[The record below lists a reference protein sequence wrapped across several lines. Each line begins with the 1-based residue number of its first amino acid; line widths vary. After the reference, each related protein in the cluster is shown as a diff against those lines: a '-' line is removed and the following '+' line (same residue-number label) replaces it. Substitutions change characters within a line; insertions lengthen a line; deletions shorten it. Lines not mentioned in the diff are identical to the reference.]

1 MASQQQFLQAA
12 LDGGCSQD
20 ELITDKDELQYLS
33 TDIYRAGDLP
43 LIGVR
48 PASVTTLAVAV
59 KAVNTCKLQL
69 VPRGGGASYSDGYLA
84 KGLEYVLLDLGD
96 LSDILI
102 DDTNATVTVG
112 AGVTWAQLKSS
123 LDAEGWRTPFWG
135 PFSGIAA
142 TVGGSLSQNSISH
155 GSGGYGISADSV
167 LGMDVVLANGE
178 ILTTGAA
185 AAGGAAGV
193 RHFGPDLTGLFTG
206 DCGAFGIKA
215 SITLPMIRSKPYFR
229 AASFAFE
236 DFNSMHA
243 GMRATSLE
251 GLDDENFALDAAL
264 SQGQLGKEENAGR
277 YLEMITTVF
286 KTYGIFHGVPQLFKI
301 ALGTKS
307 TIKKIKFA
315 CHYIIDGSSDAE
327 VKAKLARMRN
337 VLAPFGEEIMNT
349 VPSVVRGMPFAPLFN
364 TLGLAGERWVPLHGV
379 MSHSQAPL
387 FHAALQEFYDQR
399 KDDMNRHGVWTGG
412 MFTSVGSS
420 GFLYEIA
427 IYWPDARSVYHERV
441 LDPDYMASLP
451 VYEDNPEAREYVDRM
466 KSDLIE
472 LYVKHSASFF
482 QIGRAYDYQQRL
494 NPAAAK
500 LLADIKTS
508 LDKDGVMNP
517 GVIGLG

>member
-1 MASQQQFLQAA
+1 MNTQQKFIEAA
-12 LDGGCSQD
+12 LAGGCSDD
-20 ELITDKDELQYLS
+20 ELITDNDELKYLS
-33 TDIYRAGDLP
+33 TDIYRAGDMP
-43 LIGVR
+43 VIGVR
-48 PASVTTLAVAV
+48 PASINALTAAIKVAS
-59 KAVNTCKLQL
+59 TSKLQ
-69 VPRGGGASYSDGYLA
+69 VIPRGGGASYSDGYVA
-84 KGLEYVLLDLGD
+84 KDLEYVLLDLGD
-96 LSDILI
+96 LSSVEI

-112 AGVTWAQLKSS
+112 AGVTWAQLKTS

-142 TVGGSLSQNSISH
+142 TIGGSLSQNSISH

-167 LGMDVVLANGE
+167 LGMDIVLANGE

-215 SITLPMIRSKPYFR
+215 SITLPLIRSKAYFR

-236 DFNSMHA
+236 GFNSLHA
-243 GMRATSLE
+243 GMRASSLE

-277 YLEMITTVF
+277 YLEIITTVF
-286 KTYGIFHGVPQLFKI
+286 KTHGFFRGLPQLFKI
-301 ALGTKS
+301 AFGTKR
-307 TIKKIKFA
+307 TIKNIKFA

-327 VKAKLARMRN
+327 VKAKLARLRV
-337 VLAPFGEEIMNT
+337 VLSSHGEEIMNT

-387 FHAALQEFYDQR
+387 FHAALQEFYGER
-399 KDDMNRHGVWTGG
+399 KDDMDRYGIWTGG

-441 LDPDYMASLP
+441 LDAEYLASLP
-451 VYEDNPEAREYVDRM
+451 VYDDNPEAREYVDGM

-508 LDKDGVMNP
+508 LDQDGVINP

>member
-1 MASQQQFLQAA
+1 MDSQHQFVELAVA
-12 LDGGCSQD
+12 GGCHHN
-20 ELITDKDELQYLS
+20 ELITDNDELEYLS
-33 TDIYRAGDLP
+33 TDVYRSGDRP
-43 LIGVR
+43 VAGVR
-48 PASVTTLAVAV
+48 PASIKSLAAAI
-59 KAVNTCKLQL
+59 KAANNSKLKV
-69 VPRGGGASYSDGYLA
+69 VPRGGGASYSDGYVTQNLA
-84 KGLEYVLLDLGD
+84 YVVLDLLD
-96 LSDILI
+96 LSDISI
-102 DDTNATVTVG
+102 DDTNAVVTVG
-112 AGVTWAQLKSS
+112 AGVTWAQLKNS

-167 LGMDVVLANGE
+167 LGMDIVLANGE

-215 SITLPMIRSKPYFR
+215 SITLPLIRSKPFFR
-229 AASFAFE
+229 AASFTFA
-236 DFNSMHA
+236 DFASLHA
-243 GMRATSLE
+243 GMRASSLE

-277 YLEMITTVF
+277 YREMITTVLDTHGLF
-286 KTYGIFHGVPQLFKI
+286 RGIPQLFKL
-301 ALGTKS
+301 AFGARRTV
-307 TIKKIKFA
+307 KKIKFA

-327 VKAKLARMRN
+327 VKAKLSRLRDI
-337 VLAPFGEEIMNT
+337 VSPHGDEIMNT

-379 MSHSQAPL
+379 MSHRETPL
-387 FHAALQEFYDQR
+387 FHAALQEFYEQR
-399 KDDMNRHGVWTGG
+399 KEDMDRYGIWTGG

-427 IYWPDARSVYHERV
+427 IYWPDARTVYHEREV
-441 LDPDYMASLP
+441 DAEYLASLP
-451 VYEDNPEAREYVDRM
+451 IYDDNPEAREYVDRF

-472 LYVKHSASFF
+472 LYVKHAASFF

-500 LLADIKTS
+500 LVTAIKTS
-508 LDKDGVMNP
+508 LDQDGIINP
-517 GVIGLG
+517 GVIGLD

>member
-1 MASQQQFLQAA
+1 MNSQQQFLESASA
-12 LDGGCSQD
+12 SGCKQD
-20 ELITDKDELQYLS
+20 ELITDNNELDYLS
-33 TDIYRAGDLP
+33 TDIYRAGDSP
-43 LIGVR
+43 VAGVR
-48 PASVTTLAVAV
+48 PASTSSLAAAI
-59 KAVNTCKLQL
+59 KAANTCKLKV
-69 VPRGGGASYSDGYLA
+69 VPRGGGASYSDGYVTQ
-84 KGLEYVLLDLGD
+84 GHEYILLDLRD
-96 LSDILI
+96 LSDITI
-102 DDTNATVTVG
+102 DDTNAVVTVG
-112 AGVTWAQLKSS
+112 AGVTWAQLKTS

-142 TVGGSLSQNSISH
+142 TVGGSMSQNAISH

-167 LGMDVVLANGE
+167 VGMDIVLANGE

-206 DCGAFGIKA
+206 DCGALGIKA
-215 SITLPMIRSKPYFR
+215 SITLPLIRSKPYFR
-229 AASFAFE
+229 AASFTFT
-236 DFNSMHA
+236 DFNSLHA
-243 GMRATSLE
+243 GMRASSLE

-277 YLEMITTVF
+277 YLEVITTVI
-286 KTYGIFHGVPQLFKI
+286 KTHGFVRGLPQLFKMVFG
-301 ALGTKS
+301 ARQ

-315 CHYIIDGSSDAE
+315 CHYIIDGYSDAE
-327 VKAKLARMRN
+327 VKAKLSRLREILSAHGN
-337 VLAPFGEEIMNT
+337 EIMNT

-379 MSHSQAPL
+379 MSHRQTPL
-387 FHAALQEFYDQR
+387 FHAALEKFYDQR
-399 KDDMNRHGVWTGG
+399 KEEMDRYGIWTGG

-441 LDPDYMASLP
+441 VDPEYLASLP
-451 VYEDNPEAREYVDRM
+451 VYEDNPEAREYVAQL
-466 KSDLIE
+466 KSDLIK
-472 LYVKHSASFF
+472 LYVEHSASFF

-508 LDKDGVMNP
+508 LDKEGMINP
-517 GVIGLG
+517 GVIGLD